1 MPRERDVNG
10 QRLKRHGCP
19 ETAMTSE
26 KHCQE
31 RRVSGLGLHSCKHEG
46 LSKFRDAIGRP
57 DQEKAASS
65 DKDVKRKKDEGER
78 APRADAVNGRDNQA
92 IMLRSYRHS
101 QFFIRFPLGNYRRPL
116 ARALLVSP
124 LSWRILCKKPAYS
137 PLGCCVYLCLF
148 FRPLLCLQLPQPRTE
163 DFHFL
168 ICTFAIYRECLRCE
182 KKKNASCG
190 LPESENVLQQF
201 RSDS

>member
-1 MPRERDVNG
+1 VSREEGLKRKRCQKIGMPRERDVNG

-124 LSWRILCKKPAYS
+124 LSWRILCKKPPIPHWVVASTFVCFFGPFFVCNCPS
-137 PLGCCVYLCLF
+137 PG
-148 FRPLLCLQLPQPRTE
+148 RK
-163 DFHFL
+163 
-168 ICTFAIYRECLRCE
+168 TFT
-182 KKKNASCG
+182 S
-190 LPESENVLQQF
+190 
-201 RSDS
+201 